1 MWLHI
6 RGWYI
11 FHSVKAE
18 SIYFFF
24 LLILKRIITF
34 DEKKMNTLNEKIDYR
49 LSTNLPKKCWFVCS
63 NNQNVYFGLDN
74 TVSALVVR
82 TSHLFKV
89 EYAVRTTPGTV
100 YERVILRSITA
111 SAPAQS
117 DVCSDTSNLG
127 IERDH
132 VALQSGIGQV
142 QYFKKNMQRNL
153 MLFFT

>member
-1 MWLHI
+1 MKKLTI
-6 RGWYI
+6 ACLQIYQKSVDSFAVIIKMFI
-11 FHSVKAE
+11 FV
-18 SIYFFF
+18 
-24 LLILKRIITF
+24 
-34 DEKKMNTLNEKIDYR
+34 
-49 LSTNLPKKCWFVCS
+49 
-63 NNQNVYFGLDN
+63 LDN

-142 QYFKKNMQRNL
+142 QYFKKNMQRNFKCYFL
-153 MLFFT
+153 RNILYVNHIIY

>member
-1 MWLHI
+1 MKKLTI
-6 RGWYI
+6 ACLQIYQKSVDSFAVIIKMFI
-11 FHSVKAE
+11 FV
-18 SIYFFF
+18 
-24 LLILKRIITF
+24 
-34 DEKKMNTLNEKIDYR
+34 
-49 LSTNLPKKCWFVCS
+49 
-63 NNQNVYFGLDN
+63 LDN

-89 EYAVRTTPGTV
+89 ESAVKTTPGTV

-111 SAPAQS
+111 TSAPAQS